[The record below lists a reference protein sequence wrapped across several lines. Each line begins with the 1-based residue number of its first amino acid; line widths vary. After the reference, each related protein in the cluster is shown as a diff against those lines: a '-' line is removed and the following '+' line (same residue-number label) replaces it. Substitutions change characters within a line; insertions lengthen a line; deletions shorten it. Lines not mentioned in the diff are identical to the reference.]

1 MIKFQGRCHHPKDQ
15 LLIGLAFFYLFCSTF
30 IFRTGCLKFGFGM
43 AAIKSASF
51 KYTIKALQVL
61 ELRNSIQ
68 DFYYCLQIVK
78 VVLSKLQLVL
88 AAILVIISLI
98 ELGNE
103 PQLISPQ

>member
-1 MIKFQGRCHHPKDQ
+1 
-15 LLIGLAFFYLFCSTF
+15 
-30 IFRTGCLKFGFGM
+30 M

-51 KYTIKALQVL
+51 KYSIMALQVL
-61 ELRNSIQ
+61 ELRNSHQ
-68 DFYYCLQIVK
+68 NFYCCLQIVK

-88 AAILVIISLI
+88 VAILVFISLI